1 MLTRRNGNLIGR
13 LFALTLFAA
22 IFGVGLLIFDALT
35 TTPDTDTSTATATPR
50 YADPALGVMATAAPV
65 DSPADA
71 ELASAQTVQL
81 PGTFPLD
88 GAQIV
93 IPSIAVNSPIIQV
106 YLSGNSWDV
115 DSLGLNVGHL
125 QGTTWLSGRPGNI
138 VLSGHVEMGDGRRGV
153 FTNLGEL
160 EDGALIILQQGDTER
175 RYIVTEKSVVTP
187 DNLDPVRPTSDE
199 RLTLITCDDYDFFS
213 DAYATRTV
221 IVAEP
226 IN

>member
-1 MLTRRNGNLIGR
+1 MLTRRNGNTLGR
-13 LFALTLFAA
+13 LFVLTLVAA
-22 IFGVGLLIFDALT
+22 VFGVGFLIFDALT
-35 TTPDTDTSTATATPR
+35 TPPDEAPAVPTPR
-50 YADPALGVMATAAPV
+50 YADPELGAVTAQPPPDVALAQPQ
-65 DSPADA
+65 
-71 ELASAQTVQL
+71 AQTVQL

-93 IPSIAVNSPIIQV
+93 IPSLAVNSPIIQV
-106 YLSGNSWDV
+106 YLSGHSWDV

-125 QGTTWLSGRPGNI
+125 QGTTWLTGRPGNI

-153 FTNLGEL
+153 FTDLANIEP
-160 EDGALIILQQGDTER
+160 GALIILQQGETER
-175 RYIVTEKSVVTP
+175 RYVVTEISVVMP

-221 IVAEP
+221 VVAEP